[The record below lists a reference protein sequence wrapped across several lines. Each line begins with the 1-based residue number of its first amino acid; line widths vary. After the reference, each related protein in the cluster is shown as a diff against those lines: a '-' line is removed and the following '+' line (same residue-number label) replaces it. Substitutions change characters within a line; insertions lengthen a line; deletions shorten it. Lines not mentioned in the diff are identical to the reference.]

1 MSASPKRER
10 NPRRGDERAP
20 PARRSSGVAPIV
32 SLVGLVV
39 VAVLS
44 FGMLGGSLP
53 DFVSVRKLPAGDVAN
68 RTPNPVVVFTPVA
81 IQPPK
86 VLGTILFAKN
96 GNLWSVSGN
105 DTLTQ
110 LTTDGSDQ
118 SPTWGPNGRTIYFV
132 HVVSKHTQ
140 VPCEY
145 ITGGGCI
152 PGSRVNYTLQY
163 PVISRMAPA
172 PGAAS
177 TPIANGLYSL
187 PAGGQYF
194 YGLWQP
200 DVSPDGKTIALVSD
214 STNPFLGSDALSTI
228 PATGGQV
235 RRLQVPEATYY
246 GLGLGQNDPQWSPD
260 GSLIAYTYNDK
271 QGSYGAP
278 RIALYDVAKG
288 TARFLTAAGYAQ
300 PSWSPDGR
308 YLAAVRSTAR
318 GRDVVILDAH
328 TGELLSVLTHD
339 ARSFAPTWSPA
350 GDQIAFLQANG
361 TTIDLHLITLGGTAP
376 HFTAAKEEP
385 LTSQSQLDGQSRPA
399 WYIPPSEMPQAT
411 PPVASPAAAESP
423 APGGSAP

>member
-1 MSASPKRER
+1 M
-10 NPRRGDERAP
+10 
-20 PARRSSGVAPIV
+20 PARRSPGLASIV
-32 SLVGLVV
+32 SLAGLVV

-44 FGMLGGSLP
+44 FGLLGGSLP
-53 DFVSVRKLPAGDVAN
+53 DIVSVRKLPAGDVAN
-68 RTPNPVVVFTPVA
+68 RTPNPIVVFTPAA

-132 HVVSKHTQ
+132 HVVSKRTQ

-145 ITGGGCI
+145 ISGGGCI

-163 PVISRMAPA
+163 PVISRMAPT
-172 PGAAS
+172 PGAPS

-187 PAGGQYF
+187 PAGGEYF

-200 DVSPDGKTIALVSD
+200 DVSPDGKTLALVSD
-214 STNPFLGSDALSTI
+214 STNPFLGSDALSTMA
-228 PATGGQV
+228 ATGGPV
-235 RRLQVPEATYY
+235 TRLQVPEATYY

-260 GSLIAYTYNDK
+260 GAFIAYTYNDK
-271 QGSYGAP
+271 QGAYGAP
-278 RIALYDVAKG
+278 RIALYDVSKG

-328 TGELLSVLTHD
+328 TGKLLVVLTHD

-350 GDQIAFLQANG
+350 GNQIAFLQANG

-376 HFTAAKEEP
+376 HFTMAKEEP

-399 WYIPPSEMPQAT
+399 WYIPPSEIPAAMPS
-411 PPVASPAAAESP
+411 PVASHGASAGAGSP
-423 APGGSAP
+423 APAASAP